1 MRIWGKLVGLVVG
14 WIVFRH
20 PVGAA
25 IGFALGHA
33 WDEGWIGGQLA
44 PPVGAGEFV
53 APLFALAG
61 AVAKANGRV
70 SEAEIGATER
80 LMRRMALDDA
90 QRQVAIANFNAG
102 KIDGF
107 DVEAA
112 ARAMRDWCVRRGDQ
126 RLIVLEVLAEIGAAD
141 GGLAAAAEAR
151 LARIARVLGIP
162 GAALDWVLRRYR
174 ARPPGGAPGSGS
186 NGGSRAQSRVSGPDP
201 YAALGIPSTA
211 SDGEIRRAYR
221 RLMSQHHPDKL
232 QSRGAS
238 PEMIR
243 VAEQRA
249 REINAAYEQLRSL
262 RGLT

>member
-1 MRIWGKLVGLVVG
+1 MRIWGKLLGLIVG
-14 WIVFRH
+14 WLMFRH

-33 WDEGWIGGQLA
+33 WDEGWLTGQLA

-53 APLFALAG
+53 EPLFGLAG
-61 AVAKANGRV
+61 SVAKANGRV
-70 SEAEIGATER
+70 SQAEIGATER
-80 LMRRMALDDA
+80 LMQRMALDEA
-90 QRQVAIANFNAG
+90 QRLRAIASFNLG
-102 KIDGF
+102 KVDDY
-107 DVEAA
+107 DVDAA
-112 ARAMRDWCVRRGDQ
+112 AQEMRAWCVRRGDQ

-141 GGLAAAAEAR
+141 GELAAAAEAR
-151 LARIARVLGIP
+151 LARIALVLGIS
-162 GAALDWVLRRYR
+162 GHALDWVLRRYR
-174 ARPPGGAPGSGS
+174 GRTAGAGGSAGAQ
-186 NGGSRAQSRVSGPDP
+186 GGSRPHARTIGPDP

-211 SDGEIRRAYR
+211 SEGDIRRAYR

-243 VAEQRA
+243 VAEERA

-262 RGLT
+262 RGFS